1 MKQILDAA
9 ALDRAIRRLSHE
21 IEERNDGLRDVA
33 LIGIRTRGMVVAERI
48 RNFFRESEGIELP
61 LGVLDIT
68 LYRDDILSCDALVKG
83 TEIDFGIE
91 GKTLVLCD
99 DVLYTGRTVRA
110 AISAIMS
117 LKSTLGRPKRIQL
130 LEIVDRGHRKLP
142 FRADFI
148 GKNLP
153 TASSEKVFVRFRET
167 DGEDGVFLGIVP

>member
-48 RNFFRESEGIELP
+48 RDFFRESEGIELP

-83 TEIDFGIE
+83 TENIYSLH
-91 GKTLVLCD
+91 TPVPP
-99 DVLYTGRTVRA
+99 LYGGERARSEYCGR
-110 AISAIMS
+110 
-117 LKSTLGRPKRIQL
+117 
-130 LEIVDRGHRKLP
+130 
-142 FRADFI
+142 
-148 GKNLP
+148 
-153 TASSEKVFVRFRET
+153 RFPRSC
-167 DGEDGVFLGIVP
+167 P

>member
-21 IEERNDGLRDVA
+21 MEERNDGLRDVP
-33 LIGIRTRGMVVAERI
+33 LIGNRTRGMVVAERI
-48 RNFFRESEGIELP
+48 RDFFRESEGIELP

-110 AISAIMS
+110 AISA
-117 LKSTLGRPKRIQL
+117 RISRTAAI
-130 LEIVDRGHRKLP
+130 LERQT
-142 FRADFI
+142 
-148 GKNLP
+148 LP
-153 TASSEKVFVRFRET
+153 TTRLISTIFSNAAARWATSR
-167 DGEDGVFLGIVP
+167 